1 VTFIA
6 DRVTNVPVPF
16 RQLRMKDAEGVL
28 QEGVVGATD
37 LKIVQRAAGADQSVD
52 FSVGAAWIRI
62 DSGTRNGLVHVYN
75 DAVANVA
82 ATAANGT
89 NPRVD
94 IAVVRYND
102 SSIPA
107 GTGGNTPTPE
117 ILPGTATAG
126 AQVITPGAAGYRAGA
141 PALPNDCMLVAD
153 ILRPTATNPI
163 TTANIV
169 DRRPWA
175 RGVHRRLVRTLG
187 DITTTSGT
195 PVELDGT
202 NLKPRIECS
211 GAPLALRLVARVGSP
226 AAGTI
231 VTPALDGAAIDSVTT
246 LGYASINT
254 ELMHTFYYE
263 VAAPAPGS
271 HLVSWQWLSVTAAQT
286 STMRSSTG
294 APILF
299 TVDEILRPNASN
311 D

>member
-1 VTFIA
+1 MTFIA

-16 RQLRMKDAEGVL
+16 RQLRMKDAEGAL

-37 LKIVQRAAGADQSVD
+37 LKVVQRAAGADQSVD
-52 FSVGAAWIRI
+52 FSIGAAWIRI

-117 ILPGTATAG
+117 ILQGAATAG

-175 RGVHRRLVRTLG
+175 RGAFILG
-187 DITTTSGT
+187 VKPGAVAIPITTAA
-195 PVELDGT
+195 ELDT
-202 NLKPRIECS
+202 AVWKVRIEAS
-211 GAPLALRLVARVGSP
+211 GVPLRLALSPAQLTLVSANSVTLTFWQDGSP
-226 AAGTI
+226 ITTATQQITNNTTATNVWNAAWS
-231 VTPALDGAAIDSVTT
+231 VVVVPPA
-246 LGYASINT
+246 
-254 ELMHTFYYE
+254 
-263 VAAPAPGS
+263 GS
-271 HLVSWQWLSVTAAQT
+271 HLYSVAAVY
-286 STMRSSTG
+286 TG
-294 APILF
+294 GASAPTIAQGTF
-299 TVDEILRPNASN
+299 VVEEIVRQNATN
-311 D
+311 T